1 MIYNLEDQAHYQHIQ
16 DVLEEW
22 ERHDTEQKILENL
35 KNSLSRVNWHKNILL
50 KKHSQIS
57 QKSLRSL
64 LNGFEKEIYNLEDL
78 QRKLR
83 LINSKSL
90 RCKTI
95 LSKTKQL
102 QLLTLKFI
110 NDEQKRTT

>member
-1 MIYNLEDQAHYQHIQ
+1 MNYTLEEEAHYKYLQER
-16 DVLEEW
+16 LEQW
-22 ERHDTEQKILENL
+22 QTHHFEQELLGNVKSCLT
-35 KNSLSRVNWHKNILL
+35 RVNWHKNILL
-50 KKHSQIS
+50 NKHSQIS

-90 RCKTI
+90 RCKAI

>member
-22 ERHDTEQKILENL
+22 ERHDTEEKILENL
-35 KNSLSRVNWHKNILL
+35 KNSLSKVNWHKNILL

-57 QKSLRSL
+57 KKSLRSL
-64 LNGFEKEIYNLEDL
+64 LNGFKKEIDNQQDL
-78 QRKLR
+78 QHKLN
-83 LINSKSL
+83 LINSKNL

-102 QLLTLKFI
+102 YLLTLKLI
-110 NDEQKRTT
+110 NYEYKRTS